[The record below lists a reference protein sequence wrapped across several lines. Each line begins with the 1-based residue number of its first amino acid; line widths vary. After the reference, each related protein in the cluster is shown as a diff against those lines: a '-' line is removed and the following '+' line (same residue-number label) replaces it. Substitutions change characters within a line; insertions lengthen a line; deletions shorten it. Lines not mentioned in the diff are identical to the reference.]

1 MAKYSLELR
10 TIIEDPYAPY
20 LFNFDY
26 EFYDN
31 DLKTI
36 FEQKFIEYYYFDEI
50 GFPTIQRFKHNLKS
64 KLHMIMPYYKKLYET
79 ELACKNI
86 DFMLNKDLKETFIRE
101 VEHNS
106 SLENISNT
114 TGSNVGTNLGYQ
126 ADTPQSKLTLDIEH
140 YSSSANKDTSNTN
153 YNDNSN
159 VNSNQN
165 SNGREST
172 TLLSQ
177 GNIGVT
183 SSAELLDKWREV
195 LINIDEM
202 IITDLQD
209 LFMQVY

>member
-10 TIIEDPYAPY
+10 TIVDDTYAPY

-26 EFYDN
+26 DFYDN
-31 DLKTI
+31 DLKSI

-86 DFMLNKDLKETFIRE
+86 NFMLNKDLKETFIRE

-106 SLENISNT
+106 SLENVSNT
-114 TGSNVGTNLGYQ
+114 SGTNEGTNLGYQ

-140 YSSSANKDTSNTN
+140 YSSSANKDTSATN

-165 SNGREST
+165 SQGSEKT
-172 TLLSQ
+172 ELISQ
-177 GNIGVT
+177 GNIGIT
-183 SSAELLDKWREV
+183 SSGSLLEDWRKV

-202 IITDLQD
+202 IINDLQD